1 MSLVIGRATPQ
12 GKSGPIQNFSTP
24 LKPIR
29 ASSCAASLAQ
39 ILRILILAALF
50 VAGLFC
56 LFHTGHAQAKA
67 KPPDAAGF
75 AKFLEELWPD
85 AKTQGVSRET
95 FDDAFAGVTPDPA
108 VIAITRKQAEF
119 ARPIW
124 QYLASAVTETRVHK
138 GQEISTQWKSTLD
151 RIERQYGVDQ
161 NVVLGVWGM
170 ETNFGAA
177 GDTQYVI
184 RSLASL
190 AYVRYRDDFFRY
202 ELLIALKILQSGQ
215 LTKEEMRGS
224 WAGAMGQPQFMPS
237 TYIKYA
243 VDFDRKGSAD
253 IWSNV
258 PDSLASMAN
267 YLKEHGWIAGE
278 PWGFEVALPQGFDA
292 SAFDESRYVPVSE
305 FTAKGVTKIDGS
317 ALPTHGNY
325 SLMFPASVRGPAY
338 LITRN
343 FKVIKSYNNSL
354 SYTLAVAILANRI
367 AGEAGVQAAWP
378 VREPQLNEAQCFAM
392 QRQLVRLGYNVG
404 NVDGRV
410 GDLMREAIRDF
421 QRKRGLVAD
430 GYPTVA
436 LLDAMQKTR

>member
-1 MSLVIGRATPQ
+1 MSLVIGRFTPQ
-12 GKSGPIQNFSTP
+12 GKTPSAQDFSTP

-29 ASSCAASLAQ
+29 STSCAASMAQ
-39 ILRILILAALF
+39 ILRMIVLAALF
-50 VAGLFC
+50 VAGLLY
-56 LFHTGHAQAKA
+56 LFHAGYAHAKGP
-67 KPPDAAGF
+67 PPDAGF
-75 AKFLEELWPD
+75 AKFLQELWPD

-95 FDDAFAGVTPDPA
+95 FDDAFAGVTPDPS

-124 QYLASAVTETRVHK
+124 QYLGGAVTETRVHK
-138 GQEISTQWKSTLD
+138 GQEISAQWKSTLD
-151 RIERQYGVDQ
+151 KVEQRYGVDQ

-170 ETNFGAA
+170 ETNFGGAA
-177 GDTQYVI
+177 DTHYVI

-190 AYVRYRDDFFRY
+190 AYVRYRGDFFRY

-237 TYIKYA
+237 TFIQYA
-243 VDFDRKGSAD
+243 VDFDGSGSKD

-267 YLKEHGWIAGE
+267 YLKAHGWIAGE
-278 PWGFEVALPQGFDA
+278 PWGFEVTLPQGFDA
-292 SAFDESRYVPVSE
+292 SAFDESRYVPVGE
-305 FTAKGVTKIDGS
+305 FATKGVTQIDG
-317 ALPTHGNY
+317 APLPAHGNY
-325 SLMFPASVRGPAY
+325 ALMFPASSHGPAY

-354 SYTLAVAILANRI
+354 SYTLAVAILADRI
-367 AGEAGVQAAWP
+367 AGKPGVQGAWP
-378 VREPQLNEAQCFAM
+378 VHQPQLNEAQCFQM

-436 LLDAMQKTR
+436 LLDAMQKAR